1 MIVLT
6 FMTPALVAGTGRAAA
21 QAQPNPGSAA
31 FLNINVGAQPQQ
43 RTIATSE
50 SFPLYDE
57 TATVTSSQPVNNG
70 PVFDIAGGY
79 RVRRQLFVGVGF
91 STFQRS
97 SASDLVASIPDLI
110 FVDRPRIATASTP
123 DLTHSERGI
132 HVQVLWMIPVNDRID
147 VVLSAGPSFIRVS
160 QELTATV
167 TVAPRTQSITVV
179 QATESATAIGV
190 NAGFDGTYL
199 FTPHVGAG
207 LFVRYAGGKVDL
219 PSVPDLSVG
228 GFQTGLGLRVRF

>member
-1 MIVLT
+1 LTKAMIVLT

-110 FVDRPRIATASTP
+110 FVDRPRPRARPIWPTPNGAFTFLFREPSTE
-123 DLTHSERGI
+123 TS
-132 HVQVLWMIPVNDRID
+132 
-147 VVLSAGPSFIRVS
+147 
-160 QELTATV
+160 
-167 TVAPRTQSITVV
+167 
-179 QATESATAIGV
+179 
-190 NAGFDGTYL
+190 
-199 FTPHVGAG
+199 
-207 LFVRYAGGKVDL
+207 
-219 PSVPDLSVG
+219 LSV
-228 GFQTGLGLRVRF
+228 LGPGRSRSGPRL